1 VPDINE
7 IPLWPRGHW
16 AIDVGWATDMPRVLK
31 GWAESPGLDLNP
43 DFQRGLVWSMAQKTA
58 YIEYVLQGGEYGKEI
73 TFNSINWDGRDARP
87 IQILDG
93 KQRLDAAMAFMA
105 DKVPAFGHLRSAWTG
120 PMRTHIGFKF
130 RMLSLENREQI
141 LKYYLGLNNG
151 GTNHTPEE
159 IERVR
164 QLQLTEAMKENK
176 HE

>member
-1 VPDINE
+1 
-7 IPLWPRGHW
+7 
-16 AIDVGWATDMPRVLK
+16 
-31 GWAESPGLDLNP
+31 
-43 DFQRGLVWSMAQKTA
+43 
-58 YIEYVLQGGEYGKEI
+58 
-73 TFNSINWDGRDARP
+73 
-87 IQILDG
+87 
-93 KQRLDAAMAFMA
+93 
-105 DKVPAFGHLRSAWTG
+105 
-120 PMRTHIGFKF
+120 MRTHIGFKF